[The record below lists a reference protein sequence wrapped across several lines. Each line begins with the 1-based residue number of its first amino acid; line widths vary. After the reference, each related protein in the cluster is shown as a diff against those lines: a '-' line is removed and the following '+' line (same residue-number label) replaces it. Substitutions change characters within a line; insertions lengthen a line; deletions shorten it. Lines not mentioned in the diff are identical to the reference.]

1 MIKHME
7 SPVIL
12 IRGAGELATG
22 VAWTLASAGYRI
34 IMTEVA
40 QPLMVRWPVCFGSA
54 VSDGNWTVEG
64 IQAERVDT
72 LQEIGTVW
80 QNGRVPVL
88 IDPLLEKLA
97 DLKVDLRPRILIDA
111 IMAKRNLG
119 TQRSQERL
127 TIGLGPGF
135 TAGVDVDLVVE
146 TNRGHNLG
154 RLIYSGPAE
163 PNTGIPGE
171 IGGVFAERVVY
182 SQQSGSIRVKRE
194 IGDYVEAGDSLGE
207 IIFEAGSYEVKA
219 TISGVLRGLLREG
232 TFIQQ
237 QVKIGDID
245 PRGKREYC
253 WTISEK
259 VRTIGTALLLAVV
272 KWERN
277 KF

>member
-1 MIKHME
+1 MINQLE

-54 VSDGNWTVEG
+54 VSDGIWEVEG
-64 IQAERVDT
+64 IQAERVDN
-72 LQEIGTVW
+72 LQEIGPVW
-80 QNGRVPVL
+80 ENGRVPVL
-88 IDPLLEKLA
+88 VDPLMEKIG
-97 DLKVDLRPRILIDA
+97 DLPADLRPSILIDA
-111 IMAKRNLG
+111 IMAKRNIG
-119 TQRSQERL
+119 TQRNQARL

-135 TAGVDVDLVVE
+135 TAGEDVDLVVE

-171 IGGVFAERVVY
+171 IGGVSAERVVY
-182 SQQSGSIRVKRE
+182 SLQSGSIRVKRK

-207 IIFEAGSYEVKA
+207 IIIEGGSYEVEA

-232 TFIQQ
+232 TFIQER
-237 QVKIGDID
+237 VKIGDID

-259 VRTIGTALLLAVV
+259 ARTIGTALLLAVV